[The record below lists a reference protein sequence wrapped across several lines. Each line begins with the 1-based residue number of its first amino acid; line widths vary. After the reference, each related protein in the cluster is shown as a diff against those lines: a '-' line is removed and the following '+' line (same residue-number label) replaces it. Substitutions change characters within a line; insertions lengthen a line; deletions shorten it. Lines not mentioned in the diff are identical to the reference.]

1 MNQQETAFEQMR
13 AALVGGDQERVC
25 ELARRAAETVDV
37 FEIIQDGLSP
47 AMKTI
52 GDQFAEGE
60 IFLPELLEATDSWNA
75 AMKVLQPKIDESGK
89 TVQKLGTV
97 ILGTVQTDIHGIGKD
112 VVKHMMEISGFT
124 VCDLGTDVPAT
135 TFVAEAVKQDAD
147 IIAASSI
154 MTTTM
159 PFQADIIE
167 YLQTKGLRDK
177 YLVMVGGGVVNQQ
190 WADEI
195 GADGYGA
202 LASDAVNVARQ
213 LIAARREG
221 R

>member
-1 MNQQETAFEQMR
+1 MNKNEIFGQMR
-13 AALVGGDQERVC
+13 GALVDGDQDRVC
-25 ELARRAAETVDV
+25 QLARQAVQTIDV
-37 FEIIQDGLSP
+37 FEIIQDGMSP
-47 AMKTI
+47 AMQTI

-60 IFLPELLEATDSWNA
+60 LFLPELLEATDTWTA

-89 TVQKLGTV
+89 AVQEQGTV
-97 ILGTVQTDIHGIGKD
+97 VLGTVQTDIHGIGKD
-112 VVKHMMEISGFT
+112 VVKHMLTISGFK
-124 VCDLGTDVPAT
+124 VVDLGTDVSAT
-135 TFVAEAVKQDAD
+135 KFVEEAQRCDAD

-177 YLVMVGGGVVNQQ
+177 YLVMVGGGVVNRE

-202 LASDAVNVARQ
+202 LASDAVDVAKQ
-213 LIAARREG
+213 LIADRREG